1 MAIEPEAVG
10 IIGELEA
17 NDLLNSSELND
28 ELVELKNTNSNSQDL
43 DATRLYLREINAS
56 PLLSAEEEIEYA
68 KRIQQGDSIART
80 KMIESNLR
88 LVVKIASRYK
98 NRGLAFLD
106 LIEEGNIGL
115 IRAVEKFDPDKGFRF
130 STYAMWWIK
139 QSIARAIMNQARI
152 IRLPIHVLKEINICL
167 RAIRS
172 LSQELSHQP
181 TVGEIAL
188 AIGKSVDEVKKAMQ
202 INDRVTS
209 SINNPCMSDSETAL
223 INTIPDDN
231 NPDPMFLL
239 EDFEL
244 SKQLNLWLAKLN
256 YKQRFVIVKRFGLDN
271 GEVLTLEE
279 IGIEL
284 NLTRERVR
292 QIQLAAL
299 KALKELLIKDGV
311 SLELLNH
318 FK

>member
-1 MAIEPEAVG
+1 MAIEPETVG

-188 AIGKSVDEVKKAMQ
+188 SIGKSVDEVKKAMQ

>member
-188 AIGKSVDEVKKAMQ
+188 SIGKSVDEVKKAMQ

>member
-1 MAIEPEAVG
+1 M
-10 IIGELEA
+10 
-17 NDLLNSSELND
+17 
-28 ELVELKNTNSNSQDL
+28 
-43 DATRLYLREINAS
+43 
-56 PLLSAEEEIEYA
+56 
-68 KRIQQGDSIART
+68 
-80 KMIESNLR
+80 
-88 LVVKIASRYK
+88 
-98 NRGLAFLD
+98 
-106 LIEEGNIGL
+106 
-115 IRAVEKFDPDKGFRF
+115 
-130 STYAMWWIK
+130 
-139 QSIARAIMNQARI
+139 
-152 IRLPIHVLKEINICL
+152 